1 MSTRKRNRNGD
12 FIGEEADHQSKP
24 TKALGEFKL
33 LKPSGPGKR
42 HVQFREMELLALSKP
57 APFSHDEEA
66 IAENESVDYSNKISL
81 EMAKA
86 GKAPRPVRVYAD
98 GIYDMFH
105 SGHARQLMQVKLA
118 IPNAYLI
125 VGVCDDDLTHKMKGR
140 TVMNEAERYEAVRHC
155 RYVDELLTGAPWTVT
170 EDFLKKHKIDFV
182 AHDDLPYG
190 AGNTEDIYQGLK
202 DKGMFLATQRT
213 EGISTTDVI
222 ARIIKDYDLYVRR
235 NLSRGYSAK
244 DLNVSYMREKR
255 IQFETNLN
263 SIKDKG
269 KELIDKT
276 KDKGHEL
283 LHRWEE
289 RSKDFIGNFL
299 ELFGRDGRLSTWIR
313 AISPPASP
321 TPGEGSHSE
330 DDENEEEEELEQI
343 FDHSQKPSF
352 TAGPPPKKGRKSPS
366 EDSS

>member
-1 MSTRKRNRNGD
+1 
-12 FIGEEADHQSKP
+12 
-24 TKALGEFKL
+24 
-33 LKPSGPGKR
+33 
-42 HVQFREMELLALSKP
+42 
-57 APFSHDEEA
+57 
-66 IAENESVDYSNKISL
+66 
-81 EMAKA
+81 
-86 GKAPRPVRVYAD
+86 
-98 GIYDMFH
+98 
-105 SGHARQLMQVKLA
+105 
-118 IPNAYLI
+118 
-125 VGVCDDDLTHKMKGR
+125 
-140 TVMNEAERYEAVRHC
+140 MNEAERYEAVRHC

-299 ELFGRDGRLSTWIR
+299 EMFGRDGRLSTWIR

-330 DDENEEEEELEQI
+330 EEEEELGHI
-343 FDHSQKPSF
+343 FDHPKKPSL

-366 EDSS
+366 GDSS